1 MVGAPAEIK
10 MNHRSAVLLLL
21 VTAVLWSLGGVLIKS
36 AEWPSLAKAGARS
49 FLAAIILLAWIRRP
63 AVTFSRVQ
71 ILAAVAYTGT
81 VSFFVVANDRTTAA
95 NAIFLQYTAPIYVA
109 LAGHWLLGE
118 KVRSI
123 DWICIAI
130 ALAGIALFF
139 GDDFDS
145 RGALGI
151 AAALASGISFAV
163 MVLCLRHEKDRS
175 PATSLL
181 LGNILT
187 VLIAIPSAIEAG
199 LPSAKTAGI
208 LTVLGIFQ
216 LGIPYVLYSISIQ
229 RVSALEAIL
238 IPMLEPILNPIWV
251 ALQKGEI
258 PGRWSIVG
266 ALLVL
271 GAVGFRSVFHVD
283 EKPASS
289 EK

>member
-1 MVGAPAEIK
+1 MK
-10 MNHRSAVLLLL
+10 HRSAVVLLLI
-21 VTAVLWSLGGVLIKS
+21 TSVLWSLGGVLIKS

-49 FLAAIILLAWIRRP
+49 FLAAIVLLAWIRRP
-63 AVTFSRVQ
+63 VFSFSRVQ

-81 VSFFVVANDRTTAA
+81 VALFVVANDRTTAA

-109 LAGHWLLGE
+109 LLGHWLLGE
-118 KVRSI
+118 KSRRL

-130 ALAGIALFF
+130 ALCGIALFF
-139 GDDFDS
+139 GDDFDT
-145 RGALGI
+145 RGAWGI
-151 AAALASGISFAV
+151 AAAMGSGLSFAV

-187 VLIAIPSAIEAG
+187 VLIAIPSAIQAG
-199 LPSAKTAGI
+199 LPSAQTAGI
-208 LTVLGIFQ
+208 LAVLGVFQ

-251 ALQKGEI
+251 ALQRGEV

-271 GAVGFRSVFHVD
+271 VAVGVRAVWSTG
-283 EKPASS
+283 EKVGDSGN
-289 EK
+289 